1 MPAPSFHVRS
11 LIVFCVFALSACQC
25 GPDAGDGPDSGVG
38 SGSGGG
44 SGAGGNGGVGG
55 GVPSTGGGGG
65 GGADA
70 CSHTLPV
77 RFRDFQDTHPDFER
91 FSATVKGI
99 VQDQLDAQRLPVYA
113 PSGST
118 DVTTTKENF
127 DQWYRDVPGVNMR
140 VDQTLP
146 LTKVGNSWVYDN
158 GEFFLL
164 DGLGFGN
171 EERDHNFH
179 FTTEIRASF
188 VYQGHE
194 VFTFRGD
201 DDVWVFVN
209 GRLALD
215 LGGVHSPLS
224 GTIDFDGLANTLGIS
239 IGNTYSLD
247 IFHAERH
254 TSQSNFRFETTIEC
268 IEGEIG

>member
-1 MPAPSFHVRS
+1 MRAFS
-11 LIVFCVFALSACQC
+11 LLILFAFSACQC
-25 GPDAGDGPDSGVG
+25 GPDTGDGSDSGI
-38 SGSGGG
+38 GSGGG
-44 SGAGGNGGVGG
+44 GPRGGGNGGSGG
-55 GVPSTGGGGG
+55 GLSNTGGGGG
-65 GGADA
+65 GGGAES
-70 CSHTLPV
+70 CPNTLPV
-77 RFRDFQDTHPDFER
+77 RFRDFQDSHPDFER
-91 FSATVKGI
+91 FSATVTGI

-118 DVTTTKENF
+118 DATTTKENF

-140 VDQTLP
+140 IDQTLP

-171 EERDHNFH
+171 QGRDHNFH
-179 FTTEIRASF
+179 FTTEIHASF
-188 VYQGHE
+188 VYKGQE

-224 GTIDFDGLANTLGIS
+224 GTIDFDALASTLGIS
-239 IGNTYSLD
+239 VGNTYTLD

-254 TSQSNFRFETTIEC
+254 TSQSNFRVETTIEC